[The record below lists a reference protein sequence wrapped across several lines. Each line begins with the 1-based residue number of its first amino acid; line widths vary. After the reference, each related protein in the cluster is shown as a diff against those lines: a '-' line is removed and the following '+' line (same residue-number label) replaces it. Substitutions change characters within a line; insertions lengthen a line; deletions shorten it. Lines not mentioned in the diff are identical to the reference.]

1 MEATA
6 LLWLIYTEYIKAIR
20 KIKNWKGIYGM
31 KKLISL
37 VLTLFCALGVI
48 GCSNSTKNLQNKFP
62 EYYNLD
68 TFKGIE
74 VYVWQTEKDEYM
86 CGALSGTD
94 RNKTFEEISKLAS
107 NGATIEEMQDILASY
122 DIDKEEISI
131 VPIRIY
137 TDYFEIATEDL
148 INVKEVFWKN

>member
-1 MEATA
+1 
-6 LLWLIYTEYIKAIR
+6 
-20 KIKNWKGIYGM
+20 M

-74 VYVWQTEKDEYM
+74 VYVWQTEKDEYL

-94 RNKTFEEISKLAS
+94 RNKTFEEISQLAS

-122 DIDKEEISI
+122 DVDKEEISI

-148 INVKEVFWKN
+148 INVKDVFWKN

>member
-1 MEATA
+1 
-6 LLWLIYTEYIKAIR
+6 
-20 KIKNWKGIYGM
+20 M
-31 KKLISL
+31 KKLMVFVSI
-37 VLTLFCALGVI
+37 LTCMLALA
-48 GCSNSTKNLQNKFP
+48 GCNNPTESLQNKFP

-94 RNKTFEEISKLAS
+94 RNKTFEEISQLAS
-107 NGATIEEMQDILASY
+107 NAATIEEMQDILASY

>member
-1 MEATA
+1 
-6 LLWLIYTEYIKAIR
+6 
-20 KIKNWKGIYGM
+20 M
-31 KKLISL
+31 KKLMVFVSI
-37 VLTLFCALGVI
+37 LTCMLALA
-48 GCSNSTKNLQNKFP
+48 GCNNPTKNLQNKFP

-86 CGALSGTD
+86 CGALDGTN
-94 RNKTFEEISKLAS
+94 RNKTFEEISQLAS
-107 NGATIEEMQDILASY
+107 NAATIEEMQDILATY

-137 TDYFEIATEDL
+137 TDHFEIATEDL